1 MTEKS
6 DVYSFGVVLFEVLC
20 ARPPIMHTAEHEEM
34 SLAEWASKCYRNGK
48 LDQIVDPLLKA
59 EIEPK
64 CLKKFGEIVVNCLH
78 DNGTE
83 RPSMN
88 DVVWGLELALQLQGS
103 VEKAIFHGEQSFASK
118 EYQDGLI
125 SMFSEI
131 INPKGR

>member
-1 MTEKS
+1 MQT
-6 DVYSFGVVLFEVLC
+6 V
-20 ARPPIMHTAEHEEM
+20 EHEEM
-34 SLAEWASKCYRNGK
+34 SLAKWAPKCYRNGK

-59 EIEPK
+59 EIEPEF
-64 CLKKFGEIVVNCLH
+64 LKKFGEIAVNCLH

-103 VEKAIFHGEQSFASK
+103 AEKATFHREQSFASK
-118 EYQDGLI
+118 EYQDGLM

-131 INPKGR
+131 MNPEGR